1 MNTHLVINALL
12 LFSVLNFKK
21 NPHLNLN
28 LGGDFLTN
36 AKLTKTNINAQY
48 GANKKDL
55 NKKISL
61 SSVVKRKRKINL
73 KGKK

>member
-1 MNTHLVINALL
+1 MYVINALL

-36 AKLTKTNINAQY
+36 AKLNEKEKLI
-48 GANKKDL
+48 
-55 NKKISL
+55 
-61 SSVVKRKRKINL
+61 
-73 KGKK
+73 